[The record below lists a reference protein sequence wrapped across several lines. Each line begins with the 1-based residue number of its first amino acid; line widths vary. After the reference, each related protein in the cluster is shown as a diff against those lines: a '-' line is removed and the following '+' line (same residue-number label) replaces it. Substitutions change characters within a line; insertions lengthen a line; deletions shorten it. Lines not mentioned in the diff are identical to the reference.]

1 LGAGVHGDADIGLR
15 ERRCV
20 ISAVASHRHQLAFGL
35 RPIAAIKARAAD
47 LQYCALSR
55 ERELPEW
62 LDRSIETRHANLPL
76 AILIAF
82 VDAQRITTPSSRTSV
97 PTAPY
102 AASGLYEPVLS
113 DNFA

>member
-1 LGAGVHGDADIGLR
+1 LRQTETTARIERLIQSAAWTDAAFALIDL
-15 ERRCV
+15 ELPQWQVRRIV
-20 ISAVASHRHQLAFGL
+20 YDGGEWH
-35 RPIAAIKARAAD
+35 
-47 LQYCALSR
+47 CALSR

-82 VDAQRITTPSSRTSV
+82 VNAQRITTPSSRTSV